1 MEYIGYLICELAE
14 QFAATCKGR
23 VEPYQMKVKLAKGH
37 EIIDCWRV
45 ITDEHDT
52 RMEVVSVRMPW
63 SLYQRVRLYANNT
76 GTYSSDVIRQ
86 AIEKFVG

>member
-1 MEYIGYLICELAE
+1 MEYTGYLTRELAE

-23 VEPYQMKVKLAKGH
+23 VEPYQMKVKGH
-37 EIIDCWRV
+37 GMVDCYRV
-45 ITDEHDT
+45 ITDEPDE

-63 SLYQRVRLYANNT
+63 SLYQRARMYANNT

-86 AIEKFVG
+86 ALEAFLR